1 MLQFVKIESIATTKN
16 DCCPKNLKTA
26 ACAAITD
33 DGFTREWGEV
43 VSLSYL
49 EMREMFEKQLK
60 LLSERSV
67 NESGNELAAL
77 SEQMVNVGKLLLS
90 ITPADEK
97 RR

>member
-1 MLQFVKIESIATTKN
+1 M
-16 DCCPKNLKTA
+16 
-26 ACAAITD
+26 
-33 DGFTREWGEV
+33 

-67 NESGNELAAL
+67 NESGNGLAAL